1 MSPWLLLQQ
10 IVASEIKHKKSCK
23 SVINGKIIKMFQLDS
38 HVDEADERIVLHVA
52 NSLKYNIQP
61 I

>member
-1 MSPWLLLQQ
+1 M
-10 IVASEIKHKKSCK
+10 VNEIKHKKSCCK